1 MSTTGR
7 LFTSAVLFLLFSS
20 FLKSAES
27 KWVEGTIETYED
39 WVFITRFCFLSNVGN
54 MKYLFEYP
62 YEYGIEN
69 ILFYYDVPGQWDA
82 VYQKDLTCD
91 KKMDALR
98 GNNRFPLGAPGGMYR
113 YFGNSLQMCN
123 DSVIRAGRRWYV
135 CQGDMDFSSA
145 RERWWFIVLSR
156 CDPPANNTVRGMYLR
171 YKLHMTNGDDLLH
184 KEFSADEFYIL
195 IIDIIFFIL
204 YLILMVLSIIC
215 AMMLSKKQLLHTTYK
230 MYMAT
235 LTIWTLHLFCMVIA
249 WGYYGTTGWEIRPL
263 EVVGRILQ
271 ACGHIIFMLMLIL
284 MAKGYT
290 IVRGRLTK
298 KNAIKITIF
307 INLYIVATIIL
318 FIWEGVIFDPGLVL
332 YYYESPP
339 GYGMITVILIG
350 WLWFTKAA
358 VFTLK
363 YYKTKTTFYVA
374 FYSIYTIWF
383 WASPIVTLV
392 AMFAMAKWTREKSVN
407 GVQQFIALVGHSVF
421 LLLTWP
427 SRVDDNFPYTI
438 RTTQIAA
445 MKDSEDSGSQSDN
458 TYVISSE
465 YTTGPNLDIF
475 ITLKDSDQSAGGDRV
490 YGPLGS
496 KIFQSED
503 TGTPDHAKPQFGS
516 SLPPIRAQLSHG
528 TPTTSAAANS
538 TTQNGH
544 SSGSLPPLR
553 TATLHMALHGDE
565 DGDNSIQLPPLRGT
579 GLPPIVAHGGDQPTN
594 TKDLFTVSSKAS
606 NI

>member
-1 MSTTGR
+1 MFTTGKY
-7 LFTSAVLFLLFSS
+7 FTSAVTLFMFLLI
-20 FLKSAES
+20 LKTTDS
-27 KWVEGTIETYED
+27 KWVEGTIDTYQD
-39 WVFITRFCFLSNVGN
+39 WVFITRFCFLSRVGN

-62 YEYGIEN
+62 YEYGVEN
-69 ILFYYDVPGQWDA
+69 ILFYYDVPGQWDS

-91 KKMDALR
+91 QKWSALR
-98 GNNRFPLGAPGGMYR
+98 GNNRFPLGAPGGM
-113 YFGNSLQMCN
+113 CN
-123 DSVIRAGRRWYV
+123 DSVIRDGRRWYV

-156 CDPPANNTVRGMYLR
+156 CDAPANNTVHGMYLR
-171 YKLHMTNGDDLLH
+171 YKVHMTNGDDLLH

-204 YLILMVLSIIC
+204 YIILMVLSIIC

-249 WGYYGTTGWEIRPL
+249 WGYYGSTGWEIRPL

-271 ACGHIIFMLMLIL
+271 ACSHIIFMLMLIL

-307 INLYIVATIIL
+307 INLYIVATVVL

-374 FYSIYTIWF
+374 FYSIYTVWF

-392 AMFAMAKWTREKSVN
+392 AMFSMAKWTREKSVN
-407 GVQQFIALVGHSVF
+407 GVQQFIALAGHSVF
-421 LLLTWP
+421 LMLTWP
-427 SRVDDNFPYTI
+427 SRVDENFPYTI

-445 MKDSEDSGSQSDN
+445 MKDSDDSASQSDN
-458 TYVISSE
+458 TYDISSD
-465 YTTGPNLDIF
+465 YAPGPNLDIF
-475 ITLKDSDQSAGGDRV
+475 ITFKQGMSDQNAGGDRV
-490 YGPLGS
+490 YGPLDP
-496 KIFQSED
+496 KIFRGED
-503 TGTPDHAKPQFGS
+503 TEATNATKPQFSS
-516 SLPPIRAQLSHG
+516 SLPPINTQLSHG
-528 TPTTSAAANS
+528 ISTNGAAPNS
-538 TTQNGH
+538 TSTHNGH
-544 SSGSLPPLR
+544 SSSTILPPPR
-553 TATLHMALHGDE
+553 SHALHRALHGDD
-565 DGDNSIQLPPLRGT
+565 DGDGSVQLPPLRVT
-579 GLPPIVAHGGDQPTN
+579 GLPPIVAPLGGDQPAN
-594 TKDLFTVSSKAS
+594 HKDMFTTSSKTT